1 MAPMFSIVMPTRSRA
16 RTLRWA
22 LQTAVNQDFEDYEIV
37 VVDNHSTDDTAEV
50 ARTVGGQRTRCVQ
63 PPEPLHMCKNWD
75 FALGQARGEYTIIL
89 SDDDGLLP
97 NALSE
102 AASLSDKMGVKVIQW
117 HRVQYNWPEY
127 LVGGEKNCLIYYP
140 CPGSGRGIC

>member
-50 ARTVGGQRTRCVQ
+50 ARTVGGQRTLRCGSGVS
-63 PPEPLHMCKNWD
+63 EVGLD
-75 FALGQARGEYTIIL
+75 LQAG
-89 SDDDGLLP
+89 GLL
-97 NALSE
+97 
-102 AASLSDKMGVKVIQW
+102 
-117 HRVQYNWPEY
+117 
-127 LVGGEKNCLIYYP
+127 
-140 CPGSGRGIC
+140 